1 MNFFSHFLIDH
12 KPDAPAYNVA
22 LIMPDLLRNF
32 TPKVNSNNSPYVS
45 GYVDL
50 IPIRNIY
57 IASSGLGNFNTMSI
71 SGERAIV
78 KKVPVAAGY
87 GEMLHDQSVIGIDY
101 LDCSKQTL
109 SRLGFQLKDVF
120 GNTLN
125 LNGQH
130 CSFSIVFSRISEIM

>member
-1 MNFFSHFLIDH
+1 M
-12 KPDAPAYNVA
+12 
-22 LIMPDLLRNF
+22 
-32 TPKVNSNNSPYVS
+32 S

-57 IASSGLGNFNTMSI
+57 ITSSGLGNFNTMSI

-78 KKVPVAAGY
+78 KKVPVTAGY
-87 GEMLHDQSVIGIDY
+87 GEMIHDQSVVGIDY
-101 LDCSKQTL
+101 LNCSKQTL

-120 GNTLN
+120 GNTIN

-130 CSFSIVFSRISEIM
+130 WSFSIGFSRISEIM